1 MNDEHAHETWELGN
15 VALHSHLHQI
25 EHLVIRILRRDWE
38 IMATEQETLTAINL
52 LNAAF
57 DSNSKSI
64 AQIATETAAIRAAQ
78 VPGAIPQSVTD
89 ALAGLAAKDS
99 AIQAALDAEV
109 AADTTPAPAPT
120 PAAPAGP

>member
-1 MNDEHAHETWELGN
+1 MRMNDEHAHETWELGN

-78 VPGAIPQSVTD
+78 VPGAIPPVSYTHLRAHETRHD
-89 ALAGLAAKDS
+89 L
-99 AIQAALDAEV
+99 
-109 AADTTPAPAPT
+109 
-120 PAAPAGP
+120 